1 MGIDDKMIEEI
12 MQLPLTEFL
21 KRVQALGI
29 SEEEQIRIIKLA
41 EEKHKN
47 ENE

>member
-21 KRVQALGI
+21 KKVQKLGL

-41 EEKHKN
+41 EEKNKN
-47 ENE
+47 EN